1 MELDKIR
8 TAGKL
13 IDALENTV
21 NRPLFQIRGDSSMK
35 FRATVIEVKEKSIV
49 LKMIKCGSEREE
61 EQINSSTLI
70 RILKRFNPN
79 VILEFKVQ
87 YYQGDLCL
95 VEHYFEYCAPF
106 ENKNR
111 YLLLGNKHRE

>member
-21 NRPLFQIRGDSSMK
+21 NRPLFQVRGDSSMK
-35 FRATVIEVKEKSIV
+35 FRVTVIEVKEKSIV
-49 LKMIKCGSEREE
+49 LKMIKCGPETEE
-61 EQINSSTLI
+61 EQINSNTLI
-70 RILKRFNPN
+70 KILKKFNPN
-79 VILEFKVQ
+79 TILEFKVQ
-87 YYQGDLCL
+87 YYQGDLYL
-95 VEHYFEYCAPF
+95 AELYFEYCTPF